1 MFPFPQG
8 QVQSSNFQ
16 ALGTRE
22 EQPLPKAVNKVLG
35 GLPVLQT
42 FPHSLFHLLCS
53 GGSMDG
59 EGRSEM
65 SGCCVD
71 PVSWH
76 VANIVG
82 MAHEGPILPLSP
94 VLVDLG

>member
-8 QVQSSNFQ
+8 QVQSSNFW

-22 EQPLPKAVNKVLG
+22 AQPLPKAVNKVLG
-35 GLPVLQT
+35 GLPKLQT
-42 FPHSLFHLLCS
+42 FPHSVSSALVGLWM
-53 GGSMDG
+53 GN
-59 EGRSEM
+59 GRSER

-71 PVSWH
+71 PVSRR

-82 MAHEGPILPLSP
+82 MAHEGPTLPLSP